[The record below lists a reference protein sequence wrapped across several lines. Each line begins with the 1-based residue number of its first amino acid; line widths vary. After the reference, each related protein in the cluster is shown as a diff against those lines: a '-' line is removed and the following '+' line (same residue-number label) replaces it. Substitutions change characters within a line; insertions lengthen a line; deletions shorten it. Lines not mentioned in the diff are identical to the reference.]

1 MSLSTEAPLLK
12 TPCLA
17 SHKRRPNKVKML
29 SKSLLAVTLGAV
41 INHSV
46 MAQTPT
52 EQTQAQPTAAEQV
65 QQPTPQQVISK
76 LAYQAQDQKL
86 PTEQRVQA
94 LRELVITQTRM
105 LWWLLLEVYKIKTR
119 QFAKLR

>member
-17 SHKRRPNKVKML
+17 PRKRRPNKVKML

>member
-17 SHKRRPNKVKML
+17 PRKRRSNKVKML

-52 EQTQAQPTAAEQV
+52 EQTQALPTAAEQV
-65 QQPTPQQVISK
+65 QQPTPQHVISK

-94 LRELVITQTRM
+94 LRELVITQPECSGGCCSRFTR
-105 LWWLLLEVYKIKTR
+105 
-119 QFAKLR
+119 

>member
-17 SHKRRPNKVKML
+17 SRKRRPNKVKML

-46 MAQTPT
+46 MAQTRRNKRKLSRRR
-52 EQTQAQPTAAEQV
+52 Q
-65 QQPTPQQVISK
+65 SK
-76 LAYQAQDQKL
+76 CNN
-86 PTEQRVQA
+86 QR
-94 LRELVITQTRM
+94 RS
-105 LWWLLLEVYKIKTR
+105 K
-119 QFAKLR
+119 

>member
-94 LRELVITQTRM
+94 CANWVITKPECSGGCCSRFTR
-105 LWWLLLEVYKIKTR
+105 
-119 QFAKLR
+119 